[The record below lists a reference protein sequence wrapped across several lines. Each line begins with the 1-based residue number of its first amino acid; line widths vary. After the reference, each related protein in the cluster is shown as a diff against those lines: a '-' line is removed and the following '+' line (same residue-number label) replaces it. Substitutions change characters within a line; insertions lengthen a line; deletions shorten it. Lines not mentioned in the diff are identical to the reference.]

1 MSKEEFSKYF
11 NENFRPKLEELEKTT
26 FLCLDKNLGL

>member
-11 NENFRPKLEELEKTT
+11 NENFRPKLEELEKND
-26 FLCLDKNLGL
+26 FFMLR